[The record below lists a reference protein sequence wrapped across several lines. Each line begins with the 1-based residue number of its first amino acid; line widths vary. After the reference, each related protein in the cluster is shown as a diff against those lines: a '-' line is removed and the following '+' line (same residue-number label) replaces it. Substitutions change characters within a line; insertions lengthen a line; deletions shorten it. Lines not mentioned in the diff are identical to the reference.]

1 MLKKVTLILEP
12 EDVALVK
19 KVSKYPCPSC
29 SDEVL
34 GCVNCSK
41 RLEYSEMVKSIP
53 EENRETIQ
61 ELADA
66 YREYTEAV
74 ETIEKLQAKIEKLKE
89 KYGIGWWDSENE
101 TICITNFK

>member
-1 MLKKVTLILEP
+1 MQKNVTYILDP
-12 EDVALVK
+12 EDIALVK
-19 KVSKYPCPSC
+19 SVAKDPCVSCMERNIGT
-29 SDEVL
+29 SDYVL

-66 YREYTEAV
+66 YREYIEAV
-74 ETIEKLQAKIEKLKE
+74 ETIDKLQAKIEKLK
-89 KYGIGWWDSENE
+89 SEYE
-101 TICITNFK
+101 IDKIANFK

>member
-1 MLKKVTLILEP
+1 
-12 EDVALVK
+12 
-19 KVSKYPCPSC
+19 
-29 SDEVL
+29 
-34 GCVNCSK
+34 
-41 RLEYSEMVKSIP
+41 MVKSIP

-74 ETIEKLQAKIEKLKE
+74 ETIEKSQAKIEKLKSE
-89 KYGIGWWDSENE
+89 YCIDRFDSENE

>member
-1 MLKKVTLILEP
+1 MKKNVTYILDP
-12 EDVALVK
+12 EDIELIK
-19 KVSKYPCPSC
+19 KVSQYPCLSC

-74 ETIEKLQAKIEKLKE
+74 ETIEKLQAKIEKLK
-89 KYGIGWWDSENE
+89 SEYE
-101 TICITNFK
+101 IDKIANFK

>member
-1 MLKKVTLILEP
+1 MQKNVTYILDP
-12 EDVALVK
+12 EDIELIK

-29 SDEVL
+29 SDYVL

-41 RLEYSEMVKSIP
+41 RLEYAEMVKSIP

-66 YREYTEAV
+66 YREYIEAV
-74 ETIEKLQAKIEKLKE
+74 ETINKLQAKIERLK
-89 KYGIGWWDSENE
+89 NE
-101 TICITNFK
+101 YEIDKIVNFK